1 MGSALVQKFS
11 LYEGWLSACCSR
23 NRFSN
28 LYWIRS
34 STIGTLVKKYLGKL
48 KSKKKEKEIKKA
60 ECKKNETKK

>member
-1 MGSALVQKFS
+1 
-11 LYEGWLSACCSR
+11 
-23 NRFSN
+23 

-60 ECKKNETKK
+60 ECKKNETTKIKVRPELVGGGGGECSKCVAGS